1 MVDVTLKPRGYR
13 EAVAKGV
20 IKLRK
25 QTIVLITGQHVEK
38 GSVLDT
44 AKVAAILAA
53 KETSRIIPLCH
64 NLPLTNVKV
73 DFNVVNECKLGVTV
87 VVKAETQ
94 TGVEMEALTAVSVA
108 LLTVWDMVKKYE
120 KDDEGQYPLTAIE
133 DIHVIKKTVGKK

>member
-1 MVDVTLKPRGYR
+1 MVDVTFKQKGYR

-20 IKLRK
+20 IKLGK
-25 QTIVLITGQHVEK
+25 QTIILITGQHVEK

-73 DFNVVNECKLGVTV
+73 DFDIVSECKLGVTV

-94 TGVEMEALTAVSVA
+94 TGVEMEALTAVSAA
-108 LLTVWDMVKKYE
+108 LLTVWDMVKQYE
-120 KDDEGQYPLTAIE
+120 KDDEGQYPSTSIE
-133 DIHVIKKTVGKK
+133 NIHVMKKTVSKK